1 MGIIVSRKSLVVA
14 ILHFVT
20 AAITLG
26 IAVYVMIATF
36 CGDLLQFDN
45 ATGELSEGIGN
56 AFLAVFALIFILLSL
71 SGMFVSVP
79 MFIFSGVKLLSQAQG
94 QLPSKRS
101 FIFTLVVK
109 TIAFALIAFALVFLF
124 DLQNG
129 LPVAIL
135 HIVALAFSLVSSL
148 LEAYVR
154 RKP

>member
-1 MGIIVSRKSLVVA
+1 MGIIVSRKSLFVS

-45 ATGELSEGIGN
+45 ASGELSEGIGN
-56 AFLAVFALIFILLSL
+56 AFLAVFSLIFILVSL
-71 SGMFVSVP
+71 AGMIISVP
-79 MFIFSGVKLLSQAQG
+79 TFIFSGVKLLSQAGG

-109 TIAFALIAFALVFLF
+109 TIAFALIGFALFFLF
-124 DLQNG
+124 NLQNG

-135 HIVALAFSLVSSL
+135 HIVALTFSLASSL

>member
-1 MGIIVSRKSLVVA
+1 MGIIVSKKSLFTA

-26 IAVYVMIATF
+26 IAMYVMIATF
-36 CGDLLQFDN
+36 CGDLLQFESSS
-45 ATGELSEGIGN
+45 GELSEGIGN
-56 AFLAVFALIFILLSL
+56 AFLAVFALIFILISL
-71 SGMFVSVP
+71 SGMIISVP

-94 QLPSKRS
+94 ELPSKRS

-109 TIAFALIAFALVFLF
+109 TIAFALIGFAPVFLF
-124 DLQNG
+124 ELQNG
-129 LPVAIL
+129 LAAAIL
-135 HIVALAFSLVSSL
+135 HIVALAFSLASSL